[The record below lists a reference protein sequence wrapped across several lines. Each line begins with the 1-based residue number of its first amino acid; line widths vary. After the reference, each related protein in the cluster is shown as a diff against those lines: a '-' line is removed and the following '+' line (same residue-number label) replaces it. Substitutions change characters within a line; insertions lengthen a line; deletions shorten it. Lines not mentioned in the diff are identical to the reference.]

1 MTKRCKLESCM
12 KSVNSI
18 IIALFAGILGSL
30 FGWSLM
36 LPAPFLMGPVLVST
50 LFAILRI
57 NFSIPEQVKQISFI
71 LIGISVGSNVTPEAL
86 LSFSRWPLSILLMV
100 LSVTTIIFACKII
113 LQKYFGM
120 DKRSS
125 LLASTP
131 GHLSFVL
138 MLGAETKA
146 DTTKIAVIQS
156 IRVLVLTIITP
167 VFVVLYSG
175 NDLSKTNVQ
184 MEIINSGS
192 LVVLCLFSIISGF
205 ILKRLEIPAP
215 FLIGAMLLS
224 AISHGTN
231 LTPGYV
237 PNFLESIA
245 FAILGTVIGARFVGV
260 EMQSL
265 KSCLV
270 SGLTITLAG
279 ISICFLASSII
290 FKLTG
295 IPFVHIFIAIAP
307 GGLETMVAMGGL
319 VNAEPTYVAFHHV
332 IRLFFIALLIPIIL
346 KKIV

>member
-1 MTKRCKLESCM
+1 MRPIK
-12 KSVNSI
+12 SI
-18 IIALFAGILGSL
+18 IIALFTGMLGSFL
-30 FGWSLM
+30 GWKLM

-50 LFAILRI
+50 LFAILRTD
-57 NFSIPEQVKQISFI
+57 FSVPEQIKQISFI

-86 LSFSRWPLSILLMV
+86 GSFSRWPFSILLMIF
-100 LSVTTIIFACKII
+100 SVTTIIFACKVI

-120 DKRSS
+120 DKKSS

-156 IRVLVLTIITP
+156 IRVLALTMITP
-167 VFVVLYSG
+167 VIIVLYSG
-175 NDLSKTNVQ
+175 NEFNVTNSDTD
-184 MEIINSGS
+184 IINSGS
-192 LVVLCLFSIISGF
+192 LIILLVLSIISGF
-205 ILKRLEIPAP
+205 ALKRFKLPAP
-215 FLIGAMLLS
+215 FLIAAMLIS
-224 AISHGTN
+224 AASHGIN

-237 PNFLESIA
+237 PNILEGIA

-260 EMQSL
+260 KMQSL
-265 KSCLV
+265 KSCLI

-279 ISICFLASSII
+279 VLICFLATYII
-290 FKLTG
+290 YRFTE
-295 IPFVHIFIAIAP
+295 IPFIHIFIAIAP

>member
-1 MTKRCKLESCM
+1 MRPIK
-12 KSVNSI
+12 SI
-18 IIALFAGILGSL
+18 IIALFTGMLGSFL
-30 FGWSLM
+30 GWKLM

-50 LFAILRI
+50 LFAILRTD
-57 NFSIPEQVKQISFI
+57 FSVPEQIKQISFI

-86 LSFSRWPLSILLMV
+86 GSFSRWPFSILLMIF
-100 LSVTTIIFACKII
+100 SVTTIIFACKVI

-120 DKRSS
+120 DKKSS

-146 DTTKIAVIQS
+146 DTTRIAVIQS

-167 VFVVLYSG
+167 VFVVLFSG

-205 ILKRLEIPAP
+205 ILKIFKIPAP

-245 FAILGTVIGARFVGV
+245 FAILGTVIGARFVGI

>member
-1 MTKRCKLESCM
+1 M

-146 DTTKIAVIQS
+146 DTTKIAIIQS

-260 EMQSL
+260 GMQSL

-295 IPFVHIFIAIAP
+295 IPFIHIFIAIAP

-319 VNAEPTYVAFHHV
+319 VHAEPTYVAFHHV